1 MFENLTNKF
10 EEIFSSLKK
19 APSLDEKQV
28 EEGLRSIRQAL
39 LEADVTL
46 EVVKE
51 FINKVKPKM
60 LGQEIIRS
68 TSPGEMVVKIVYD
81 EIVSFLGENMT
92 ANQIKLLWDNLKT
105 KEDKIVGLFASNNEK
120 KSLVVCASSE
130 NVKSFNCKQAIKDI
144 SAQFKG
150 KGGGNKNLAQAGC
163 DTIRE
168 LNSSLKIIK
177 NLL

>member
-1 MFENLTNKF
+1 
-10 EEIFSSLKK
+10 
-19 APSLDEKQV
+19 
-28 EEGLRSIRQAL
+28 
-39 LEADVTL
+39 
-46 EVVKE
+46 
-51 FINKVKPKM
+51 
-60 LGQEIIRS
+60 
-68 TSPGEMVVKIVYD
+68 
-81 EIVSFLGENMT
+81 MT

>member
-1 MFENLTNKF
+1 MQKENNELRVNLNQIDKKNLNQLAEDVFENS
-10 EEIFSSLKK
+10 EIFNN
-19 APSLDEKQV
+19 V
-28 EEGLRSIRQAL
+28 R
-39 LEADVTL
+39 
-46 EVVKE
+46 
-51 FINKVKPKM
+51 
-60 LGQEIIRS
+60 
-68 TSPGEMVVKIVYD
+68 
-81 EIVSFLGENMT
+81 IVSFLGENMT

-168 LNSSLKIIK
+168 LNSSLNIIK